1 MGSPLDYISTEGF
14 RKKLITRNL
23 VPYAKSPTKV
33 VPPTTY
39 EIIQSDLSVVDS
51 PDNLIDTTFYADKQY
66 PLNRWGN
73 EGGYRQAPDISGNLN
88 TVSNKGEYGPGQQ
101 DAKLI
106 DEAQIASKLGF
117 GAIAPAW
124 IPLNAYGNGG
134 LQQLDAGVFVEST
147 DTISSTIPNGTIQLY
162 NNQPYPTTFNPS
174 SYTPLS
180 ILLSPDPQGSNGLL
194 SSDSFIARL
203 GAKTLKKEF
212 EERIG
217 RAIIRETIGRAN
229 FLNVNSSTNLVNI
242 LIGRVPLIEPNYQI
256 TVPSNPIT
264 AVADFGLR

>member
-1 MGSPLDYISTEGF
+1 MGSPLDYISSEGF

-33 VPPTTY
+33 TPPTTY
-39 EIIQSDLSVVDS
+39 EVIQSDYSVVDS
-51 PDNLIDTTFYADKQY
+51 PDGLIDTTFFADKQY
-66 PLNRWGN
+66 PLNKWGN
-73 EGGYRQAPDISGNLN
+73 DGGYKQAPDISGNLN

-101 DAKLI
+101 DAHII
-106 DEAQIASKLGF
+106 DQAKIAAQKGF
-117 GAIAPAW
+117 NGITVPYLAI
-124 IPLNAYGNGG
+124 NAFGNGG
-134 LQQLDAGVFVEST
+134 LEQYDAGVYIT
-147 DTISSTIPNGTIQLY
+147 TPDTISSSIPGGVRQLY
-162 NNQPYPTTFNPS
+162 NNQPYPSVFNPS

-180 ILLSPDPQGSNGLL
+180 ILLNPNPTGSNGLL
-194 SSDSFIARL
+194 SQDSFIARL

-242 LIGRVPLIEPNYQI
+242 LTGNVPLIEPNYQI
-256 TVPSNPIT
+256 TVPRNLQ
-264 AVADFGLR
+264 GLEVCRKCL